1 MAFFPSQR
9 LVLHSLLFSSLIT
22 LSVSCSAIA
31 PMAVQSPAGVR
42 SLANQTAP
50 SAPEA
55 PPVRL
60 RIKQADIE
68 ISSAELNKQ
77 FQSILALSNEKR
89 LKETVLSAPPGN
101 SLVAKGK
108 LVMPEFLP
116 DIPFQMTGS
125 LSVRPGNVIRYEAT
139 DIRVVGI
146 PVKGLLDIFGVE
158 LANLAKF
165 KDRFGRIEQQGNA
178 FNLIVEKF
186 TKDAIIEGQ
195 MTRITSTGNG
205 LNVIF

>member
-1 MAFFPSQR
+1 MAFFPSHR
-9 LVLHSLLFSSLIT
+9 LLVHSLLLGSLFS
-22 LSVSCSAIA
+22 LSVSCSSIT

-42 SLANQTAP
+42 SLANATSPA
-50 SAPEA
+50 APEL

-89 LKETVLSAPPGN
+89 LKETVLSTPPGN